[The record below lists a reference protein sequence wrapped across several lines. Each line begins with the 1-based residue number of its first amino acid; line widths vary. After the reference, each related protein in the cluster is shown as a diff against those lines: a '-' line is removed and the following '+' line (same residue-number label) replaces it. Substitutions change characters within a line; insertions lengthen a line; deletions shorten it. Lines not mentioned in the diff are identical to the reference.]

1 MSRHVLEHVTERSS
15 SYHPLDLAGRGA
27 TGFRARGV
35 WKFLGLI
42 ACTALSCGGTNRDK
56 GPSAAAG
63 SAGASG
69 SAASGPTGGAAAATG
84 GSVSAPS
91 GGANSSGGSAGSS
104 SGGANAGQG
113 GSSGTQ
119 GGAPG
124 TAGSKTGTGGA
135 NDGGAANASGGA
147 GGANVGGAGLA
158 GSGGQGGA
166 AGSGGATGMASCAE
180 MVSAANAFITEI
192 ESDAT
197 LRNLALMD
205 FAERVHFKFTPG
217 ERPGVPLRD
226 LDQAQRQLALALVA
240 TGLSESGF
248 TKAEITR
255 QNELVL
261 RAQENSDDRDPL
273 GYFLSIY
280 GNPSTSGSWAWQW
293 EGHHLS
299 LHFTIQD
306 CTRVASA
313 PTFYGANP
321 ARVGT
326 SVSGGPP
333 MGTRNLGK
341 EEDLARQL
349 AGTLEMDATK
359 RSQAIVAGQ
368 SRDTPETTTIM
379 PPGTRGLL
387 GSAMSQSE
395 KDMLRALIAE
405 YANNLAPELAAERL
419 SRIEDAKLDE
429 VSFLWSGSLMSG
441 QAHYYRVQGP
451 TFLIEYVNEQNN
463 ANHVHAAWRDFNGDY
478 GRDLIQ
484 EHLQA
489 YPHGHPH

>member
-1 MSRHVLEHVTERSS
+1 M
-15 SYHPLDLAGRGA
+15 
-27 TGFRARGV
+27 
-35 WKFLGLI
+35 
-42 ACTALSCGGTNRDK
+42 N
-56 GPSAAAG
+56 
-63 SAGASG
+63 AS
-69 SAASGPTGGAAAATG
+69 
-84 GSVSAPS
+84 S
-91 GGANSSGGSAGSS
+91 GGATASGGNAGPG
-104 SGGANAGQG
+104 SGGANAAAGQG
-113 GSSGTQ
+113 GSNGAEGGVSGK
-119 GGAPG
+119 
-124 TAGSKTGTGGA
+124 AGSETGTGGA
-135 NDGGAANASGGA
+135 SKGGSANASGGA
-147 GGANVGGAGLA
+147 GGAGVGGAAGLA
-158 GSGGQGGA
+158 GSGGQAGG
-166 AGSGGATGMASCAE
+166 AGSGGASGIASCAE
-180 MVSAANAFITEI
+180 MVRAANAFIAEI
-192 ESDAT
+192 EADAT

-217 ERPGVPLRD
+217 VRPGVPLRD
-226 LDQAQRQLALALVA
+226 LDQGQRQLALALVA

-248 TKAEITR
+248 TKAEVTR

-261 RAQENSDDRDPL
+261 RAQENDDARDPL

-280 GNPSTSGSWAWQW
+280 GTPSTSGSWAWQW

-299 LHFTIQD
+299 LHFAIQD

-321 ARVGT
+321 SRVAT

-349 AGTLEMDATK
+349 AGTLDMDATK
-359 RSQAIVAGQ
+359 RAQAIVAGQ
-368 SRDTPETTTIM
+368 SRDTPETTTVM
-379 PPGTRGLL
+379 APGTRGLL
-387 GSAMSQSE
+387 ASAMSENEQQ
-395 KDMLRALIAE
+395 MLRTLIAE
-405 YANNLAPELAAERL
+405 YANNLASELAAERL
-419 SRIEDAKLDE
+419 SRVEDSKLDE

-489 YPHGHPH
+489 HPHGHSH